1 MKKKDLKVII
11 PVAVLALALFILAQA
26 LPKEN
31 KQSNAGALTDATA
44 TQAVS
49 PTQTPVPSPTAQTA
63 APAATATEALPA
75 ASPVPTLEPAQAYLK
90 VQIGNLV
97 FEPLALTESRDLEL
111 TQPDGKQ
118 NVVRITPGSIVMHSA
133 NCDNQDCVHQGM
145 VSLENKNMRVLQNMI
160 VCLPNQVVLQLLDP
174 EEALV
179 DWESAHGPL
188 PEDETL

>member
-1 MKKKDLKVII
+1 LKKKDLKVII

>member
-11 PVAVLALALFILAQA
+11 PVAVLALALFILAQT

-31 KQSNAGALTDATA
+31 KQSNAGALAGATA

>member
-1 MKKKDLKVII
+1 LKKKDLKVII

-31 KQSNAGALTDATA
+31 KQSNAGALTGATA

>member
-1 MKKKDLKVII
+1 
-11 PVAVLALALFILAQA
+11 
-26 LPKEN
+26 
-31 KQSNAGALTDATA
+31 
-44 TQAVS
+44 
-49 PTQTPVPSPTAQTA
+49 
-63 APAATATEALPA
+63 
-75 ASPVPTLEPAQAYLK
+75 VPTLEPAQAYLK

-97 FEPLALTESRDLEL
+97 FEPLALTENRDLEL

-118 NVVRITPGSIVMHSA
+118 NVVRITPDSIVMHSA

-188 PEDETL
+188 PEEETL

>member
-31 KQSNAGALTDATA
+31 KQSNAGALAGATA

-63 APAATATEALPA
+63 APAATATEALSA

>member
-11 PVAVLALALFILAQA
+11 PVAVLALALFILAQT

-31 KQSNAGALTDATA
+31 KQSNAGALAGATA

-63 APAATATEALPA
+63 APAATATEALSA

>member
-63 APAATATEALPA
+63 APAATATEALSA

>member
-1 MKKKDLKVII
+1 LKKKDLKVII

-75 ASPVPTLEPAQAYLK
+75 ASPVPSLEPAQAYLK